1 MKRTIFTIITAGCLA
16 LTAMA
21 QNDPVAAIPGKLD
34 VTSLGAATYHIPI
47 TVPSGVNGLQPNI
60 SLNYNSNAENGLAG
74 WGFGLNAYSM
84 ISRTGRDIVHDGTSK
99 PITWDGNDNFVL
111 DGQRLIMVKQAG
123 TYLTPGTE
131 YRTEIESYRKIS
143 MIAANGTTGFQ
154 VQAKDG
160 TIYEYGTTDDSQFYL
175 ADHSIPITM
184 GIMHWL
190 LHKVT
195 DSNGNYMTY
204 YYGNNSTNNE
214 YWIDRIEYG
223 GNTNTGTTA
232 MNKIQFTYHSTIV
245 GIESASNGTSGPI
258 KTKYIYDYNR
268 PDCSAREMGGC
279 IAKQTRLLTSIKT
292 YTNSYIQNQYI
303 LNYETFDGKVSKLQ
317 SIEVKNSQ
325 GESLKPTSINWGT
338 VSNMNLQETGIYT
351 GDIIKGSKYSRLF
364 LDFDNDGIDDEFLY
378 LKSGTPTKSSVLGWI
393 QLTSKNDQN
402 YNFKTSESVFQFFN
416 LYNNIGYKNY
426 QYNKL
431 IDTKY
436 IPVDV
441 NKDNKI
447 DLIEIR
453 YFGLSRPNNSKDF
466 PDLTHYENLDLDYS
480 HPQIDILINNNGTLM
495 RLNLGWQ
502 TEFEKEYDQ
511 LGGYIDIGVLN
522 GYSNLQPLDRY
533 TIQRQYYSTFT
544 VEQNQMGEFELVES
558 IHNFHAEH
566 ISNMKNENLYEKLFN
581 NKWEQYVTKSVI
593 DKVKYYDIDLSRK
606 NCTLIEK
613 NQVSIRN
620 EVKSTIPS
628 YIYASEINS
637 AFITLSPPIDS
648 KGDEI
653 MQNCRFFT
661 FQSSLNRK
669 NGFLSFSGD
678 EATINNQEI
687 NFLDKSR
694 NKISFTNFNIVTFS
708 DFNGDGKTDILAID
722 KQFNYTIFE
731 CQNSDFVE
739 ITKYDP
745 SQLYQSHNNLKDEF
759 SKFAKSYLEL
769 NIPYGLFGY
778 QFGIV
783 YKSVISSIF
792 DWTSKYLSTLPFT
805 IEEVNPTIGD
815 FNGDGKADIIFSS
828 FKMDYG
834 QLKNIDTNERSYKLT
849 PLKSVLVT
857 TEMNSDG
864 SRNTKV
870 QSFLLSDSIVYV
882 RRSPYSH
889 TDNIL
894 LSNKSIM
901 KFNCENNLNISS
913 IQDGLG
919 NTQAINYSTLSNSL
933 YSIGNSSSNNSNVK
947 TVTYPEYKVVAS
959 TSLSNGNTAISSNFY
974 NYQGLK
980 TNTSG
985 YGLIGFD
992 NITRRD
998 ILGPMLTKTYQT
1010 DTPDVFKNL
1019 KELLQMQLDI
1029 QTAIDTAIVTST
1041 TYGYNPS
1048 YYIPYMT
1055 AQTVTKKATLISSV
1069 TITNQVRT
1077 SNVGGFTLN
1086 ANKILQPYVSVQ
1098 TATDHLSGISTTT
1111 EYLGV
1116 DDQNN
1121 PSKIKTTKGG
1131 MVKIDSMTYI
1141 CKGSWCKNKLS
1152 DMTSTVT
1159 YSTNAPYIRTS
1170 NYTYDATNGNLL
1182 TTVTD
1187 PTDADLKVTNTYTY
1201 DKFGNQLT
1209 VKSSTK
1215 GGYRESS
1222 NTYYPSGRFIQTK
1235 KDIVGNTTTY
1245 VWDETKGTLTS
1256 QTDHTG
1262 TTSYIYDNWKT
1273 LTSTTLPTGITQ
1285 SALTSWANDVAGA
1298 LYKTETSVSKGAPP
1312 VTQWYD
1318 ARGNVIQTKTYY
1330 LKSGS
1335 PVYQF
1340 TEYNKNG
1347 SVQRTSS
1354 PTYILNTKTWDKT
1367 YGYDSNGRVIAVN
1380 SSEGIDSISY
1390 TTNSTTYTKSSGQR
1404 KTVNTNTAGWTS
1416 SVVDN
1421 GKTITYDYY
1430 SSGLVKSIYT
1440 DASTHYDME
1449 YNLHGNRTK
1458 ITDPDAG
1465 VITSQYNGFGDLTQQ
1480 INNQSV
1486 TTKYFYGGPGGALS
1500 LRDRNG
1506 EETKYRYDNFGR
1518 LIEKVICAYDRK
1530 TYTYDTFDRVTKL
1543 VEVIGVKP
1551 YTTQYRYD
1559 AAGNETIHTYHSGYK
1574 TTNTYDDYGQL
1585 IDVTDSYQKSIW
1597 TSPEYDAKG
1606 RLTSVVRGGVTST
1619 STFDDLGRLTS
1630 SLAAKGTN
1638 APIIN
1643 MEYTYSDGNLSSRT
1657 DHLNSLYERFQYDQ
1671 LDRLKT
1677 WGIYNYIPQTG
1688 NGPQPPSKGVNITY
1702 DDEIA
1707 TPKGNIIKKS
1717 DIGNYEMKYN
1727 ATRIHALDSI
1737 IGKPDSI
1744 VSSNWDVK
1752 YNTFNKPTKITQAE
1766 IRDAQLKIL
1775 SPTKTYNITYG
1786 ADDQRIQTQSCIT
1799 YAPQQTTT
1807 YTDDY
1812 EEVFNNITGGYQL
1825 IHYLRGAI
1833 FTQRYDK
1840 SGTKVGTDSLMY
1852 TYHDH
1857 QGSLIALVTDSPS
1870 GDGGIER
1877 YAYDPWGRRRNPADW
1892 TEYDKRTK
1900 WITHRG
1906 YTGHEHIDFMSGL
1919 INMNGRVYDPIT
1931 AQFLSVDNIIQA
1943 PDSWVN
1949 YNRYAYCMNNPLN
1962 YTDPSGWDYTKNGQ
1976 TVYEVDPGLEGKN
1989 GQGYYDTG
1997 QGPQLWGSTVTVT
2010 PSSYNPTNFGN
2021 GQSSGLYGAYSQSS
2035 TYGNSGISNS
2045 YVNQL
2050 MSSNN
2055 STVKV
2060 QQNGSQGNVGT
2071 PWMNTALDE
2080 YKSGVKEVPR
2090 GSNSGPRVN
2099 VYLKY
2104 AGASSPNAW
2113 CAAFVHWSLGQNG
2126 IKGAGARGAD
2136 YLNWGNKLKSPK
2148 YGAIAIFKT
2157 NHVGFYMG
2165 KNVDGTL
2172 KILHGNWSNKVSIS
2186 SGVYDPIYPNQI
2198 KEYHFPINY

>member
-1 MKRTIFTIITAGCLA
+1 MKRTIFTIITAACLA

-34 VTSLGAATYHIPI
+34 VTSLGTATYHIPI

-99 PITWDGNDNFVL
+99 PITWDENDNFVL
-111 DGQRLIMVKQAG
+111 DGQRLIMVKEAG
-123 TYLTPGTE
+123 TYLDPGSE
-131 YRTEIESYRKIS
+131 YRTEIESYKQIS
-143 MIAANGTTGFQ
+143 MIYSGLANGSKGFR

-160 TIYEYGTTDDSQFYL
+160 TIYEYGTSKDSQFYL
-175 ADHSIPITM
+175 VDHSYPMTM
-184 GIMHWL
+184 GMMHWL

-195 DSNGNYMTY
+195 DPNGNYMTY
-204 YYGNNSTNNE
+204 FYGNDATNNE

-223 GNTNTGTTA
+223 GNTNSGTTA
-232 MNKIQFTYHSTIV
+232 MNKIQFTYDS
-245 GIESASNGTSGPI
+245 
-258 KTKYIYDYNR
+258 NR
-268 PDCSAREMGGC
+268 PDSRGFQIGGC
-279 IAKQTRLLTSIKT
+279 IAKQTKLLTSITT
-292 YTNSYIQNQYI
+292 YTNSVKQNEYS
-303 LNYETFDGKVSKLQ
+303 LDYGTYDGTVKRLT
-317 SIEVKNSQ
+317 SIS
-325 GESLKPTSINWGT
+325 ESNGSNEKLKPTVFNWKDLNYWNTNG
-338 VSNMNLQETGIYT
+338 VVFTGIPKEDPNSALYNT
-351 GDIIKGSKYSRLF
+351 YIDL
-364 LDFDNDGIDDEFLY
+364 DNDGLSEVFQ
-378 LKSGTPTKSSVLGWI
+378 SGPLSWTV
-393 QLTSKNDQN
+393 
-402 YNFKTSESVFQFFN
+402 YKTSD
-416 LYNNIGYKNY
+416 GKNY
-426 QYNKL
+426 TATSNTESKPFE
-431 IDTKY
+431 T
-436 IPVDV
+436 
-441 NKDNKI
+441 DN
-447 DLIEIR
+447 
-453 YFGLSRPNNSKDF
+453 Y
-466 PDLTHYENLDLDYS
+466 
-480 HPQIDILINNNGTLM
+480 
-495 RLNLGWQ
+495 
-502 TEFEKEYDQ
+502 
-511 LGGYIDIGVLN
+511 
-522 GYSNLQPLDRY
+522 
-533 TIQRQYYSTFT
+533 
-544 VEQNQMGEFELVES
+544 
-558 IHNFHAEH
+558 
-566 ISNMKNENLYEKLFN
+566 
-581 NKWEQYVTKSVI
+581 
-593 DKVKYYDIDLSRK
+593 
-606 NCTLIEK
+606 
-613 NQVSIRN
+613 
-620 EVKSTIPS
+620 
-628 YIYASEINS
+628 
-637 AFITLSPPIDS
+637 
-648 KGDEI
+648 
-653 MQNCRFFT
+653 
-661 FQSSLNRK
+661 
-669 NGFLSFSGD
+669 
-678 EATINNQEI
+678 
-687 NFLDKSR
+687 
-694 NKISFTNFNIVTFS
+694 
-708 DFNGDGKTDILAID
+708 
-722 KQFNYTIFE
+722 
-731 CQNSDFVE
+731 
-739 ITKYDP
+739 
-745 SQLYQSHNNLKDEF
+745 
-759 SKFAKSYLEL
+759 
-769 NIPYGLFGY
+769 
-778 QFGIV
+778 
-783 YKSVISSIF
+783 
-792 DWTSKYLSTLPFT
+792 SKYLSQYHVCDVNNDNRLDIVVTYTTRANLNINAPSTSNKYRAQIDHYEPIVDVLLNVNGVLVDQNLRWTIKADTDFDSDIIKNTDQYGLDPLYTLFKTRSADLFITKDDAGNPVLGEIITT
-805 IEEVNPTIGD
+805 IHDQAHVTHGYSYSLLGMIRTDFWDRWFSRKWDCKVRYHNFNLNIKNSELPYQSVINLSSGGSESNAVRLSKDDIDTPTDFSHANNLRSPRTLYHADFYGSGREQVLSFGNGGGGEAFINGQPVTFREAGNQSNLWFGRVNAMGD
-815 FNGDGKADIIFSS
+815 FNGDGKIDILSV
-828 FKMDYG
+828 
-834 QLKNIDTNERSYKLT
+834 NTNELVKIENGWT
-849 PLKSVLVT
+849 FKASVFHW
-857 TEMNSDG
+857 DG
-864 SRNTKV
+864 NGFIT
-870 QSFLLSDSIVYV
+870 
-882 RRSPYSH
+882 
-889 TDNIL
+889 
-894 LSNKSIM
+894 NKSISLTGNPLP
-901 KFNCENNLNISS
+901 KNALIGEVAAVGDFDGDGKTELYSKDGDNWLYSFHSTIEPNTGKNLVSEINLNVNRRILKYYVKGAISLHNKQTSTIVAFDGQYNNIYFDLGITNANHKISS
-913 IQDGLG
+913 IQNGLG
-919 NTQAINYSTLSNSL
+919 STLSINYGTLSDKKIYL
-933 YSIGNSSSNNSNVK
+933 SGDPIANNSANVTK
-947 TVTYPEYKVVAS
+947 VLYPDFKVVAS
-959 TSLSNGNTAISSNFY
+959 TSLTNGSNQLST
-974 NYQGLK
+974 NYYKYEGLK
-980 TNTSG
+980 VNTTG

-992 NITRRD
+992 NTCISSISGT
-998 ILGPMLTKTYQT
+998 LPTST
-1010 DTPDVFKNL
+1010 N
-1019 KELLQMQLDI
+1019 DI
-1029 QTAIDTAIVTST
+1029 QTAIDTAFKTTT
-1041 TYGYNPS
+1041 TYGYDPN
-1048 YYIPYMT
+1048 YYITYIT
-1055 AQTVTKKATLISSV
+1055 GKADTKKGSPISTM

-1098 TATDHLSGISTTT
+1098 TATDHLSGITTTT

-1159 YSTNAPYIRTS
+1159 YGTNAPYIRTS

-1245 VWDETKGTLTS
+1245 IWDETKGTLTS

-1354 PTYILNTKTWDKT
+1354 PTYTLNTKTWDKT
-1367 YGYDSNGRVIAVN
+1367 YGYDSYGRAIAVN
-1380 SSEGIDSISY
+1380 TSEGIDSISY
-1390 TTNSTTYTKSSGQR
+1390 AVNSTTFTKSSGQR
-1404 KTVNTNTAGWTS
+1404 KTVNTNSAGWTS

-1430 SSGLVKSIYT
+1430 SSGLVKNIYT

-1449 YNLHGNRTK
+1449 YNLQGNRTK

-1465 VITSQYNGFGDLTQQ
+1465 IITCQYNGFGNLTQQ

-1518 LIEKVICAYDRK
+1518 LIEKVVCAFDRK
-1530 TYTYDTFDRVTKL
+1530 TYTYDSFDRVTKL

-1559 AAGNETIHTYHSGYK
+1559 AAGNETIHTYHSGYR

-1606 RLTSVVRGGVTST
+1606 NLTSVVRGGVTST

-1643 MEYTYSDGNLSSRT
+1643 MGYTYNDGNLSSRT
-1657 DHLNSLYERFQYDQ
+1657 DLVNSLYEGFHYDG
-1671 LDRLKT
+1671 LDRLKS
-1677 WGIYNYIPQTG
+1677 WSIYNYIPKTG
-1688 NGPQPPSKGVNITY
+1688 DGPQVPSKGVSITY

-1707 TPKGNIIKKS
+1707 TPKGNIVQKS
-1717 DIGNYEMKYN
+1717 DIGNYQMKYN

-1786 ADDQRIQTQSCIT
+1786 VDDQRIKTQSCIT

-1833 FTQRYDK
+1833 FTQWYDK

-1919 INMNGRVYDPIT
+1919 INMNGRVYDPVT
-1931 AQFLSVDNIIQA
+1931 AQFLSVDNNIQA

-1949 YNRYAYCMNNPLN
+1949 YNRYAYCMNNPLK
-1962 YTDPSGWDYTKNGQ
+1962 YTDPSGNFWQYVVSLIVMTGFNYLDAVSHNNWDFKNTSITNVQIGYNSNYGGYGGVSFNNGNSYANTGYGANGSTLGFTYFGTTNMQYEQ
-1976 TVYEVDPGLEGKN
+1976 TNTIPNSVANGEANAREKYFFARGLKATGGMPD
-1989 GQGYYDTG
+1989 GQGSGEGLGASTIYGAVGTG
-1997 QGPQLWGSTVTVT
+1997 GDVASMSNSTFRLMSGANGSIS
-2010 PSSYNPTNFGN
+2010 PRIY
-2021 GQSSGLYGAYSQSS
+2021 SSGWNGGSPARITTYSVSKIG
-2035 TYGNSGISNS
+2035 TGIS
-2045 YVNQL
+2045 
-2050 MSSNN
+2050 
-2055 STVKV
+2055 T
-2060 QQNGSQGNVGT
+2060 
-2071 PWMNTALDE
+2071 
-2080 YKSGVKEVPR
+2080 
-2090 GSNSGPRVN
+2090 
-2099 VYLKY
+2099 
-2104 AGASSPNAW
+2104 
-2113 CAAFVHWSLGQNG
+2113 
-2126 IKGAGARGAD
+2126 GAGAISTYMAYNDIVKGRQQPITYVDAGVGTAGLVGT
-2136 YLNWGNKLKSPK
+2136 YASYFHGIEIPVVGEFVAA
-2148 YGAIAIFKT
+2148 YGALRLGWD
-2157 NHVGFYMG
+2157 VGFWAGYNYG
-2165 KNVDGTL
+2165 PSTWYGTDDT
-2172 KILHGNWSNKVSIS
+2172 KWFK
-2186 SGVYDPIYPNQI
+2186 
-2198 KEYHFPINY
+2198 